1 MFLLPVVMRKHAIL
15 FTPAPPQTL
24 GSARI
29 APVLPVLSGRDQVTA
44 RRIDAYSSR
53 HVVIF
58 SQLIIS

>member
-1 MFLLPVVMRKHAIL
+1 MFLLPVVMRKHPIL
-15 FTPAPPQTL
+15 LRQHAPQTL

-53 HVVIF
+53 HVVFF